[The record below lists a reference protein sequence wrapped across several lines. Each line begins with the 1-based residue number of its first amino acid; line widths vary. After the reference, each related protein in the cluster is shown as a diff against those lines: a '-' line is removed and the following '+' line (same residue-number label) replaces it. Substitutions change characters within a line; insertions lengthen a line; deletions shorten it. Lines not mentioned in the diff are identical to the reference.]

1 MFINLILQGYCC
13 KPNTFLLYLV
23 DAATFRFKHFSFQ
36 KFLKCCYNISLSF
49 PTSLIDA
56 TNKDV
61 DVLLLLSDKA
71 YYIA

>member
-1 MFINLILQGYCC
+1 MLVLRSA
-13 KPNTFLLYLV
+13 LLMVLLLLP
-23 DAATFRFKHFSFQ
+23 F
-36 KFLKCCYNISLSF
+36 
-49 PTSLIDA
+49 SLIDA

>member
-1 MFINLILQGYCC
+1 M
-13 KPNTFLLYLV
+13 
-23 DAATFRFKHFSFQ
+23 
-36 KFLKCCYNISLSF
+36 LSF
-49 PTSLIDA
+49 YELFFIVCVILMSILSFSTSLIDA

>member
-1 MFINLILQGYCC
+1 MKG
-13 KPNTFLLYLV
+13 
-23 DAATFRFKHFSFQ
+23 SFHESVL
-36 KFLKCCYNISLSF
+36 FF

-56 TNKDV
+56 NNKDV

>member
-1 MFINLILQGYCC
+1 MAILFFFLI
-13 KPNTFLLYLV
+13 
-23 DAATFRFKHFSFQ
+23 
-36 KFLKCCYNISLSF
+36 
-49 PTSLIDA
+49 SLIDA

>member
-1 MFINLILQGYCC
+1 MS
-13 KPNTFLLYLV
+13 P
-23 DAATFRFKHFSFQ
+23 FSF
-36 KFLKCCYNISLSF
+36 F

-56 TNKDV
+56 NNKDV